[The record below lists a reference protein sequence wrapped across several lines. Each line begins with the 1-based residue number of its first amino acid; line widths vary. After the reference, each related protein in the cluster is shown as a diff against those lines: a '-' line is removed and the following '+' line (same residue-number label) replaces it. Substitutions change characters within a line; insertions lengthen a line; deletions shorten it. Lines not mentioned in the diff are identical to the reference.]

1 MLFLTSLLCLFALV
15 QGQQSTCACVT
26 TPVTV
31 VTQTA
36 TFPVTNLQTSYY
48 STVTKT
54 YFDAVVLGSASAL
67 TVSTPTA
74 PPSTSVITVIRNGS
88 GYLTLSNATYTGNA
102 TFFNVSTTTTT
113 VTQTAGASS
122 GIVTTVVQAFATST
136 LITPV
141 SHPAVETA
149 FSTQK
154 YTQILLSTTTD
165 NLTITS
171 YSDVIPTRRVRPES
185 REIGHRLTYSL
196 DSTLTMTPTSY
207 NITSRAFQRRAA
219 AENAVCTPKTTIVF
233 VTTTVLSGQPTTA
246 ASGQP
251 TTAAS
256 GQPTTAAA
264 TCACQDIEARDAA
277 PASTRYETISVT
289 LTSISYVSAISTSSI
304 WSTYTEYAG
313 EDYAVSFYTAQ
324 PMVVTV
330 TSTVPAPTG
339 SAGAVSMSG

>member
-1 MLFLTSLLCLFALV
+1 M
-15 QGQQSTCACVT
+15 
-26 TPVTV
+26 
-31 VTQTA
+31 
-36 TFPVTNLQTSYY
+36 
-48 STVTKT
+48 
-54 YFDAVVLGSASAL
+54 
-67 TVSTPTA
+67 
-74 PPSTSVITVIRNGS
+74 
-88 GYLTLSNATYTGNA
+88 
-102 TFFNVSTTTTT
+102 
-113 VTQTAGASS
+113 
-122 GIVTTVVQAFATST
+122 
-136 LITPV
+136 
-141 SHPAVETA
+141 
-149 FSTQK
+149 
-154 YTQILLSTTTD
+154 
-165 NLTITS
+165 
-171 YSDVIPTRRVRPES
+171 IPTRRVRPES

-233 VTTTVLSGQPTTA
+233 VTTTVL
-246 ASGQP
+246 SGQP

>member
-1 MLFLTSLLCLFALV
+1 MLFLTSLLCLFALT

-36 TFPVTNLQTSYY
+36 TFPVTNVQTSYY
-48 STVTKT
+48 STVIKT
-54 YFDAVVLGSASAL
+54 FFDAVVLGSASAL

-74 PPSTSVITVIRNGS
+74 PPSTSIITVIRNGS
-88 GYLTLSNATYTGNA
+88 GYLTLSNATYTDNA
-102 TFFNVSTTTTT
+102 TFFNASTTTTT
-113 VTQTAGASS
+113 ITQTAGSSS

-154 YTQILLSTTTD
+154 YTQILLSTTTE

-171 YSDVIPTRRVRPES
+171 YSDVIPTRRVRTES
-185 REIGHRLTYSL
+185 RDIGHRLTYSL
-196 DSTLTMTPTSY
+196 DSTLTITPTSY

-233 VTTTVLSGQPTTA
+233 VTTTVLSGQPTTT
-246 ASGQP
+246 ASSQ
-251 TTAAS
+251 S
-256 GQPTTAAA
+256 ITAAA

-289 LTSISYVSAISTSSI
+289 LTSIRYLSAISTSSI

-313 EDYAVSFYTAQ
+313 EDYAVSFYTVQ
-324 PMVVTV
+324 PTVVTV

-339 SAGAVSMSG
+339 SAATVSI

>member
-1 MLFLTSLLCLFALV
+1 MLFLTSLLCLFALA

-36 TFPVTNLQTSYY
+36 IFPATNVQTSYY

-54 YFDAVVLGSASAL
+54 YFDAVVLGSVSAL

-102 TFFNVSTTTTT
+102 TSFNVSTTTTT

-122 GIVTTVVQAFATST
+122 GVITTVVQAFATST
-136 LITPV
+136 LITSV

-154 YTQILLSTTTD
+154 YTQVLLSTTTD
-165 NLTITS
+165 HLTITS
-171 YSDVIPTRRVRPES
+171 YSDVIPTRRVGTKGRD
-185 REIGHRLTYSL
+185 IGHRLTSPL
-196 DSTLTMTPTSY
+196 DSTLTITPTSY

-233 VTTTVLSGQPTTA
+233 VTTTVLSGQPTI
-246 ASGQP
+246 
-251 TTAAS
+251 
-256 GQPTTAAA
+256 AAA

-289 LTSISYVSAISTSSI
+289 LTSISYVSAISTYSI

-324 PMVVTV
+324 PLVVAV
-330 TSTVPAPTG
+330 TSTVTAPTG
-339 SAGAVSMSG
+339 SAGTVSMSGEREVCPMLINL